1 MEIKT
6 AEQIFHNDELVTI
19 PGTHQLYKIVEIN
32 LNNGDVMLERY
43 YLENEKAVSTKLPL
57 ELYSANQIEKTSQ
70 LVRGERNALRKN

>member
-6 AEQIFHNDELVTI
+6 AEQMFHNDELVTI

-43 YLENEKAVSTKLPL
+43 YLENGKTVSTKLPL
-57 ELYSANQIEKTSQ
+57 ELYSTNQIEKPVS
-70 LVRGERNALRKN
+70 L

>member
-6 AEQIFHNDELVTI
+6 AEQMFRNDELVTI

-57 ELYSANQIEKTSQ
+57 ELYSVNQIEKPIS
-70 LVRGERNALRKN
+70 L

>member
-6 AEQIFHNDELVTI
+6 AEQMFHDDELVTI

-57 ELYSANQIEKTSQ
+57 ELYSVNQIEKPIS
-70 LVRGERNALRKN
+70 L

>member
-6 AEQIFHNDELVTI
+6 AERMFHDDELVTI

-43 YLENEKAVSTKLPL
+43 YLENGKTVSTKLPL
-57 ELYSANQIEKTSQ
+57 ELYSANQIEKPVS
-70 LVRGERNALRKN
+70 L

>member
-6 AEQIFHNDELVTI
+6 AEQMFHNDELVTI

-43 YLENEKAVSTKLPL
+43 YLENGKTVSTKLPL
-57 ELYSANQIEKTSQ
+57 ELYSANQIEKPVS
-70 LVRGERNALRKN
+70 L

>member
-6 AEQIFHNDELVTI
+6 AEQMFHNDELVTI

-57 ELYSANQIEKTSQ
+57 ELYSANQIEKASQ
-70 LVRGERNALRKN
+70 LVRGERND